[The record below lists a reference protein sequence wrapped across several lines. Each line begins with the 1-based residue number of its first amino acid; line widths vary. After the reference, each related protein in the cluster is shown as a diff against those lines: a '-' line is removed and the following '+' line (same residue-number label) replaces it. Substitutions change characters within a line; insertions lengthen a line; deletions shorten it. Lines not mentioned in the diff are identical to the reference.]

1 MDSIE
6 VVAGAN
12 AQASEYNNLRKDL
25 VLGKY
30 GQGAETIPSGA
41 PFNVTIDWTDKTKG
55 KVRNI
60 NFGANNLT
68 AIFSGAVKDQVLT
81 FIITQDATGGRTLAW
96 PANIKWPGGQAPVLS
111 TAANRVDIV
120 QVMCVQDTPSAAYIG
135 LYSSFGNY

>member
-12 AQASEYNNLRKDL
+12 AQASEYNNLRKDM

-30 GQGAETIPSGA
+30 GQGAETIPSVA

-60 NFGANNLT
+60 NFGADNLT
-68 AIFSGAVKDQVLT
+68 LIFSGAVKDQVLT

>member
-12 AQASEYNNLRKDL
+12 AKADEYNNLRKDL

-30 GQGAETIPSGA
+30 IQGAETIPTSG
-41 PFNVTIDWTDKTKG
+41 PFNVTVDWTDKTKG

-60 NFGANNLT
+60 NFGTNNLT
-68 AIFSGAVKDQVLT
+68 LVFSGAVKDQVLT
-81 FIITQDATGGRTLAW
+81 FIITQDAVGGRSLTW

-111 TAANRVDIV
+111 SAANRVDIV
-120 QVMCVQDTPSAAYIG
+120 QILCNQDTPSAAYIG
-135 LYSSFGNY
+135 LYTSFGNY

>member
-12 AQASEYNNLRKDL
+12 AKATEYNNLRKDL

-30 GQGAETIPSGA
+30 AQGSETVPIAG
-41 PFNVTIDWTDKTKG
+41 PFNVTVDWTDKTKG

-60 NFGANNLT
+60 DFGTNNLT
-68 AIFSGAVKDQVLT
+68 VIFSGAVKDQVLT
-81 FIITQDATGGRTLAW
+81 FIITQDPIGGRTITW

-111 TAANRVDIV
+111 IAANRVDIV
-120 QVMCVQDTPSAAYIG
+120 QVMCNQDTPSPTYIG